1 MTNSARAASQAP
13 KIVAYLMSRFPKISE
28 TFILY
33 EILELERLGL
43 RVEVFPL
50 IREPAQTI
58 HAEAREIV
66 ERAHYSTFF
75 SLPVLLAQAYWL
87 GKRPLAYLRAWWQA
101 LRGNL
106 GTPSFLARALAL
118 VPQAALFARQ
128 MQELGVEHLH
138 AHYATHPALTAYVI
152 RELTGLPYS
161 FTAHAH
167 DIYLERPML
176 DEKIR
181 RAAFVVTISRYN
193 RELLRS
199 LYGDEAARKTVVIH
213 CGVDPAIFQPQ
224 ERAPKQH
231 FTMVCV
237 ASLQDYKGH
246 PYLIEACAQLK
257 ARGVDF
263 RCLLIGQGEDRP
275 QIEAQIERLKLQ
287 EQVLV
292 LGPQPRDQV
301 SAHVAA
307 ADVVVLPSIVTS
319 YGKQEGI
326 PVALM
331 EALAAAKPV
340 VATAIS
346 GIPELIQHERS
357 GLLVPERDATAL
369 AEALLRLHDD
379 PELGR
384 RLGAAGRETVL
395 REFDLQR
402 NTALLHRL
410 LLRDW
415 SDPAE
420 QPQLSEIAALV
431 RGQAGSVADVPQH
444 FPF

>member
-1 MTNSARAASQAP
+1 MTRSAQRASRTP
-13 KIVAYLMSRFPKISE
+13 KTVAYLMSRFPKISE

-50 IREPAQTI
+50 IREPEQTV
-58 HAEAREIV
+58 HAEARPIV

-87 GKRPLAYLRAWWQA
+87 SKRPIAYLRAWWGA

-106 GTPSFLARALAL
+106 DTPGFLARTLVL
-118 VPQAALFARQ
+118 VPQAALFARR

-138 AHYATHPALTAYVI
+138 AHYATHPTLTAYVVQQ
-152 RELTGLPYS
+152 LTGLPYS

-181 RAAFVVTISRYN
+181 RAAFVVTISQYN
-193 RELLRS
+193 RELLRR
-199 LYGDEAARKTVVIH
+199 LYGDEAAEKTVVIH

-224 ERAPKQH
+224 PERAPEQQ
-231 FTMVCV
+231 FTLVCV
-237 ASLQDYKGH
+237 ASLEDYKGH

-287 EQVLV
+287 TQVQV
-292 LGPQPRDQV
+292 LGPQPRDKV
-301 SAHVAA
+301 SAYVAA
-307 ADVVVLPSIVTS
+307 ADVMVLPSIVTS

-331 EALAAAKPV
+331 EALASAKPV

-346 GIPELIQHERS
+346 GIPELIEHERS

-384 RLGAAGRETVL
+384 RLGEAGRATVL
-395 REFDLQR
+395 REFNLKH

-410 LLRDW
+410 LLQNW

-420 QPQLSEIAALV
+420 QPQLVTSTAIE
-431 RGQAGSVADVPQH
+431 
-444 FPF
+444 

>member
-1 MTNSARAASQAP
+1 MTNSTRAVAQAP
-13 KIVAYLMSRFPKISE
+13 KTVAYVMSRFPKISE

-43 RVEVFPL
+43 HVEVFPL
-50 IREPAQTI
+50 IREQTQTI
-58 HAEAREIV
+58 HAEAQAIV
-66 ERAHYSTFF
+66 ERAHYSSFL
-75 SLPVLLAQAYWL
+75 SLPVLLAQGYWL
-87 GKRPLAYLRAWWQA
+87 RKRPLRYLRAWWQA

-106 GTPSFLARALAL
+106 STPSFLARTLVL

-128 MQELGVEHLH
+128 MRELGVEHLH
-138 AHYATHPALTAYVI
+138 AHYATHPALTAYVV
-152 RELTGLPYS
+152 RELADIPYS

-181 RAAFVVTISRYN
+181 RAGFVVTISQYN

-199 LYGDEAARKTVVIH
+199 LYGDSAAEKTVVIH
-213 CGVDPAIFQPQ
+213 CGVDPAVFQPQ
-224 ERAPKQH
+224 QYLLPSPIL
-231 FTMVCV
+231 TIVCV
-237 ASLQDYKGH
+237 ASYQDYKGH

-257 ARGVDF
+257 ARGLDF
-263 RCLLIGQGEDRP
+263 RCLLIGQGEDQP
-275 QIEAQIERLKLQ
+275 QIEAQIQRLGLS

-292 LGPQPRDQV
+292 LGPQPRDKV
-301 SAHVAA
+301 KDYVAA
-307 ADVVVLPSIVTS
+307 ADVIVLPSIVTS

-331 EALAAAKPV
+331 EALASEKPV

-346 GIPELIQHERS
+346 GLPELIEHERS

-369 AEALLRLHDD
+369 ADALARLHDD
-379 PELGR
+379 PELGK

-395 REFDLQR
+395 REFDLKH
-402 NTALLHRL
+402 NTALLHNL
-410 LLRDW
+410 LLQDW
-415 SDPAE
+415 SAPAA
-420 QPQLSEIAALV
+420 QARVTEIAALE
-431 RGQAGSVADVPQH
+431 R
-444 FPF
+444 

>member
-1 MTNSARAASQAP
+1 MTNSTRAVAQAP
-13 KIVAYLMSRFPKISE
+13 KTVAYVMSRFPKISE

-43 RVEVFPL
+43 HVEVFPL
-50 IREPAQTI
+50 IREQEQAIHPEAQ
-58 HAEAREIV
+58 AIV
-66 ERAHYSTFF
+66 ERVHYSSFL
-75 SLPVLLAQAYWL
+75 SLPVLRAQAYWL
-87 GKRPLAYLRAWWQA
+87 RKRPLRYLRAWWRA

-106 GTPSFLARALAL
+106 GTPSFLTRTLVL

-128 MQELGVEHLH
+128 MHELGVEHLH
-138 AHYATHPALTAYVI
+138 AHYATHPALTAYVVQDLAEI
-152 RELTGLPYS
+152 PYS

-181 RAAFVVTISRYN
+181 RASFVVTISQYN

-199 LYGDEAARKTVVIH
+199 LYGDQAAEKTVVIH

-224 ERAPKQH
+224 QDRQPNPR

-257 ARGVDF
+257 ARGLDF

-275 QIEAQIERLKLQ
+275 QIEEQIQRLGLS

-292 LGPQPRDQV
+292 LGPQPRNKV
-301 SAHVAA
+301 SEYVAA

-331 EALAAAKPV
+331 EALASEKPV

-346 GIPELIQHERS
+346 GIPELIEHERS

-369 AEALLRLHDD
+369 AEALARLHDD
-379 PELGR
+379 PELGQ
-384 RLGAAGRETVL
+384 RLGVAGRETVL
-395 REFDLQR
+395 REFDLNR
-402 NTALLHRL
+402 NTALLHNL
-410 LLRDW
+410 LLQDW
-415 SDPAE
+415 STPAAR
-420 QPQLSEIAALV
+420 PIVTEIAALE
-431 RGQAGSVADVPQH
+431 R
-444 FPF
+444 

>member
-1 MTNSARAASQAP
+1 MTNSTRAVAQAP
-13 KIVAYLMSRFPKISE
+13 KTIAYVMSRFPKISE

-43 RVEVFPL
+43 HVEVFPL
-50 IREPAQTI
+50 IREQAQTV
-58 HAEAREIV
+58 HPEAQAIV
-66 ERAHYSTFF
+66 ERAHYSSFL
-75 SLPVLLAQAYWL
+75 SLPLLRAQGYWL
-87 GKRPLAYLRAWWQA
+87 RKRPLRYLRAWWRA

-106 GTPSFLARALAL
+106 STPSFLARTLVL

-128 MQELGVEHLH
+128 MHELGVEHLH
-138 AHYATHPALTAYVI
+138 AHYATHPALTAYVV
-152 RELTGLPYS
+152 RELADIPYS

-181 RAAFVVTISRYN
+181 RAGFVVTISQYN

-199 LYGDEAARKTVVIH
+199 LYGDDAAEKTVVIH
-213 CGVDPAIFQPQ
+213 CGVDPAVFQPQ
-224 ERAPKQH
+224 ERQPNQP

-246 PYLIEACAQLK
+246 PYLIESCAQLK
-257 ARGVDF
+257 ARGLHF

-275 QIEAQIERLKLQ
+275 QIEAQIQRLGLS

-292 LGPQPRDQV
+292 LGPQPRNKV
-301 SAHVAA
+301 SQYVAT
-307 ADVVVLPSIVTS
+307 ADVVVLPSIVTR

-331 EALAAAKPV
+331 EALASEKPV

-346 GIPELIQHERS
+346 GIPELIEHEHS

-369 AEALLRLHDD
+369 ADALARLHGD
-379 PELGR
+379 PELGE

-395 REFDLQR
+395 REFDLKR
-402 NTALLHRL
+402 NTELLHGL
-410 LLRDW
+410 LLHDW
-415 SDPAE
+415 SAPAE
-420 QPQLSEIAALV
+420 RPIVTEIAALE
-431 RGQAGSVADVPQH
+431 R
-444 FPF
+444 

>member
-1 MTNSARAASQAP
+1 MEQTTHAAAQTDGSAS
-13 KIVAYLMSRFPKISE
+13 KTVAYLMSRFPKISE

-50 IREPAQTI
+50 IREQAQMI
-58 HAEAREIV
+58 HAEAQAIV
-66 ERAHYSTFF
+66 ERAHYSSFL
-75 SLPVLLAQAYWL
+75 SLPVLLAQGYWL
-87 GKRPLAYLRAWWQA
+87 AKRPGAYLRAWWQA

-106 GTPSFLARALAL
+106 NTPSFLARTLVL

-128 MQELGVEHLH
+128 MQELGVTHIH
-138 AHYATHPALTAYVI
+138 AHYATHPALTAYIV
-152 RELTGLPYS
+152 RTLTGLPYS

-181 RAAFVVTISRYN
+181 QAGFVVTISEYN
-193 RELLRS
+193 RELLRE
-199 LYGDEAARKTVVIH
+199 LYGTDAAAKTVVIH
-213 CGVDPAIFQPQ
+213 CGVDPAVFQPQ
-224 ERAPKQH
+224 PARAPNQH

-257 ARGVDF
+257 ARGLNF
-263 RCLLIGQGEDRP
+263 RCLLIGQGEDQP
-275 QIEAQIERLKLQ
+275 QIEAQIARLGLT
-287 EQVLV
+287 EHVLV
-292 LGPQPRDQV
+292 LGPQPRDKV
-301 SAHVAA
+301 SEYVTT
-307 ADVVVLPSIVTS
+307 ADAVVLPSIVTS

-331 EALAAAKPV
+331 EALAAEKPV

-346 GIPELIQHERS
+346 GIPELIEDDVS

-379 PELGR
+379 PALGE
-384 RLGAAGRETVL
+384 RLGAAGRATVL
-395 REFDLQR
+395 REFNLKA
-402 NTALLHRL
+402 NTALLHTL
-410 LLRDW
+410 LLQDW
-415 SDPAE
+415 SVPADE
-420 QPQLSEIAALV
+420 RLAAIALGDESNRHQAALA
-431 RGQAGSVADVPQH
+431 R
-444 FPF
+444 